1 MCQNC
6 NQSRKTVDHLAT
18 RCEKILGHNYTR
30 RHNEVVR
37 CIHLLLLNKYK
48 FKSSKRIR
56 SHSVQEILYN
66 EYAEIRVDTR
76 IKTDVN
82 IRCNRPDIFVSD
94 KRKNKIP
101 LIEVGITS
109 PKIHFKHE
117 LAGLIYKCSVEII
130 SYGITWDGIIT
141 KYHNMYVK
149 RLQIPKNRALLT
161 VILGAVRHKQPTP
174 SLKEKKNKRD
184 VVKQINTENIIP
196 FVWMVLPL

>member
-1 MCQNC
+1 
-6 NQSRKTVDHLAT
+6 
-18 RCEKILGHNYTR
+18 
-30 RHNEVVR
+30 
-37 CIHLLLLNKYK
+37 NKYK

-101 LIEVGITS
+101 LIELR
-109 PKIHFKHE
+109 E
-117 LAGLIYKCSVEII
+117 
-130 SYGITWDGIIT
+130 
-141 KYHNMYVK
+141 
-149 RLQIPKNRALLT
+149 RALLT